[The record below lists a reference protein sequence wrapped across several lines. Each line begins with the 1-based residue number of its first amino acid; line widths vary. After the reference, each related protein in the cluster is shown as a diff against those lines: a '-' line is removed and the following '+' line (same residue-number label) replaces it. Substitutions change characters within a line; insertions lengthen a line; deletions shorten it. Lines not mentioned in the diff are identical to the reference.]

1 MRSALLVLT
10 FALVAVPAR
19 AQSADSRWQPWLGC
33 WMLATENLRDGAT
46 QDPRRAA
53 RPSSADAN
61 GPRVCVTPTDDGARF
76 ETTVGGQSS
85 SDQTI
90 IADGATRPVSD
101 AECTGTKRSQWS
113 KTGFRLY
120 SASDVR
126 CEGEAEQRRVSGLSL
141 LTPTG
146 DWLDIQTVALGGRET
161 ISVKR
166 YYRDTTSPRPAF
178 QSVAASVFTLDDVKD
193 AAGKVSTAAIEAALV
208 ETGAGFN
215 LTAKNLKDLN
225 SAGVPERIIDL
236 VVALSYPEKFVV
248 QRAVHAAP
256 PIYRDPFGPGWSY
269 GYPYYYDRYYGSPYF
284 YEPFGWRGYSVFE
297 SSVIFVESVGGGS
310 GGSVPNGPGRAV
322 NGLGYTRIT
331 NRESFPTA
339 SATANP
345 SSTSGSS
352 SSSSSGSS
360 GGATASSSG
369 GYSSGGGS
377 SSSSSGS
384 SGGGSGSSGGGSSSS
399 GSSSSGD
406 SGGRT
411 AVPR

>member
-1 MRSALLVLT
+1 
-10 FALVAVPAR
+10 
-19 AQSADSRWQPWLGC
+19 
-33 WMLATENLRDGAT
+33 MLATENLRDGAT
-46 QDPRRAA
+46 PDPRRTA
-53 RPSSADAN
+53 RPSSADAD
-61 GPRVCVTPTDDGARF
+61 GPRVCVTRTDDGARF

-85 SDQTI
+85 SEQTI
-90 IADGATRPVSD
+90 IADGTTRPVSD
-101 AECTGTKRSQWS
+101 TECSGTTRSEWS
-113 KTGFRLY
+113 KSSLRLF
-120 SASDVR
+120 STSEVR
-126 CEGEAEQRRVSGLSL
+126 CQGEAEQRRVSGLRL
-141 LTPTG
+141 LAPNG
-146 DWLDIQTVALGGRET
+146 DWLDIQTVAVGGRET

-178 QSVAASVFTLDDVKD
+178 QSVAASVFTLAEVKD
-193 AAGKVSTAAIEAALV
+193 AIGKVSTAAIEAALV

-215 LTAKNLKDLN
+215 LSTKSLKDLH

-248 QRAVHAAP
+248 QRAVHAAPP

-297 SSVIFVESVGGGS
+297 SSVIYVETVGGGS

-331 NRESFPTA
+331 NRDSFPTA

-345 SSTSGSS
+345 ASTSGSS
-352 SSSSSGSS
+352 SRSSSSSGSS
-360 GGATASSSG
+360 GGASVSSSG
-369 GYSSGGGS
+369 GYSSGGS
-377 SSSSSGS
+377 SD
-384 SGGGSGSSGGGSSSS
+384 GGSSSGGGSSSS
-399 GSSSSGD
+399 SGGSSGSGSSD